1 MISPKSSCALEHS
14 PIRIGNYLE
23 GRGIRSC
30 PIFPKLRPI
39 QDEAFEIFGD
49 CPGSLRGP
57 ALDFGGIDTL
67 AVISEKSPTMGW
79 KNANL
84 RSEMTRLLRRAGV
97 SGWPRLFHSMR
108 ASRQTE
114 LQREFPLHVVCS
126 WLGNSPRIAQQSY
139 LLVTEDDFAKAA
151 GANTADNKHRFANTG
166 SNEFYYDSNLTSSNP
181 APPLQNH
188 PFSLEKRGFEDD
200 SGDSPGAKAAH
211 KTTQHLQAWTCMD
224 RHRKPKQLADMR
236 KTLGKP
242 GFYSGEDR
250 DRTSAGFPKVFEEF
264 YR

>member
-1 MISPKSSCALEHS
+1 MIISHGNLLEPVEKVETLEILGIRDFRLQTDS
-14 PIRIGNYLE
+14 PIETLSLRWDEIDWEMNRMSIPEPKVEHHE

-30 PIFPKLRPI
+30 PIFPELRPI
-39 QDEAFEIFGD
+39 LDEAFEIFGD
-49 CPGSLRGP
+49 
-57 ALDFGGIDTL
+57 
-67 AVISEKSPTMGW
+67 KSDYVVAAPQYRAAANTAMGW

-151 GANTADNKHRFANTG
+151 GAKKVMVEG
-166 SNEFYYDSNLTSSNP
+166 WE
-181 APPLQNH
+181 
-188 PFSLEKRGFEDD
+188 EEWDD
-200 SGDSPGAKAAH
+200 
-211 KTTQHLQAWTCMD
+211 D
-224 RHRKPKQLADMR
+224 R
-236 KTLGKP
+236 
-242 GFYSGEDR
+242 GED
-250 DRTSAGFPKVFEEF
+250 E
-264 YR
+264 